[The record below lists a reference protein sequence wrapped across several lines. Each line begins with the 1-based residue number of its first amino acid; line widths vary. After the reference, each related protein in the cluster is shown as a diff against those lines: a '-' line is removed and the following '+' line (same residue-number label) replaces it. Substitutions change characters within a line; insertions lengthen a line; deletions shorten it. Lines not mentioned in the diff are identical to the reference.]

1 MRFPVLLP
9 IVLGFLVSSGN
20 LSADGMPQDSAD
32 PVTENSQQELLGSA
46 EPPSPEKGIPGAG
59 HPRRIDFFSRLFGE
73 EGEEDESDDEGGNGK
88 PPSFFGNTGSL
99 RSFDLIGWLFGKDDN
114 EMESEENGA
123 DGSRENTVAIFSDD
137 KNIRAPPPPVTPP
150 DYETLFTPLRSPLTA
165 EGSGEG
171 FDLYLWFLTEL
182 PARRI
187 NTQLRNL
194 TEKQTR

>member
-9 IVLGFLVSSGN
+9 IVLGFLVSSGD
-20 LSADGMPQDSAD
+20 LSADGMPQDSPD
-32 PVTENSQQELLGSA
+32 PVTENSQQELLGSP
-46 EPPSPEKGIPGAG
+46 EPPSLEKGIPGAS
-59 HPRRIDFFSRLFGE
+59 HPRRVDFFSWLFGE
-73 EGEEDESDDEGGNGK
+73 EGEEDGSEDEGGNA
-88 PPSFFGNTGSL
+88 PPSFFGNAGSL
-99 RSFDLIGWLFGKDDN
+99 RSFDLIGWLFGNDDN
-114 EMESEENGA
+114 EMESEENGD
-123 DGSRENTVAIFSDD
+123 DGSRENTVATLSNDE
-137 KNIRAPPPPVTPP
+137 NTQASPPPVTPT

-187 NTQLRNL
+187 NTQLRKL